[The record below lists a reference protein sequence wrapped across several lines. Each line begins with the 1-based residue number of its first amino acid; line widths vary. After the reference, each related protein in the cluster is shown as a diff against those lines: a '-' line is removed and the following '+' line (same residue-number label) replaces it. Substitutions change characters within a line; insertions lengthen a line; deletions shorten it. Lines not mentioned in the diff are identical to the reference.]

1 MDSISLVQ
9 FIVPLLISIIFT
21 MLAVTSLK
29 KPDWL
34 TVFYCILSAIGWML
48 FGLVWPAVS
57 TMDMM
62 QSIGL
67 LWWAIGVIFCVLSLY
82 SSLRLLGAIGAE
94 VQKPKLSMQADD
106 RDED

>member
-1 MDSISLVQ
+1 
-9 FIVPLLISIIFT
+9 

-34 TVFYCILSAIGWML
+34 TVFYCVLSAIGWML

-67 LWWAIGVIFCVLSLY
+67 LWWAIGIIFCIMAVY
-82 SSLRLLGAIGAE
+82 SSLRLLGAINKE
-94 VQKPKLSMQADD
+94 LLKPKLTMESDD
-106 RDED
+106 RED

>member
-1 MDSISLVQ
+1 
-9 FIVPLLISIIFT
+9 
-21 MLAVTSLK
+21 MLAVTTLK

-34 TVFYCILSAIGWML
+34 TVFYCMMSAIGWML

-67 LWWAIGVIFCVLSLY
+67 LWWAIGMIFSVLTVY
-82 SSLRLLGAIGAE
+82 SSLRLLGAIGQE
-94 VQKPKLSMQADD
+94 VAKPKLSMEADD
-106 RDED
+106 RDDD